1 MGTLVADLPVRPSV
15 LISDPQVT
23 PRLISRLRVLI
34 VCGDCA
40 GDRANPRKTLMAA
53 NGTCADCGGRSF
65 VVAAK
70 LLNPMKGKE
79 PNECETNSDATGGDS
94 R

>member
-1 MGTLVADLPVRPSV
+1 MGTLVADLPTHPAV
-15 LISDPQVT
+15 LIRGPVVT

-40 GDRANPRKTLMAA
+40 GDRSNPRKTLMAA

-65 VVAAK
+65 VVASK
-70 LLNPMKGKE
+70 LQIKTKGKE
-79 PNECETNSDATGGDS
+79 PDECESD
-94 R
+94 